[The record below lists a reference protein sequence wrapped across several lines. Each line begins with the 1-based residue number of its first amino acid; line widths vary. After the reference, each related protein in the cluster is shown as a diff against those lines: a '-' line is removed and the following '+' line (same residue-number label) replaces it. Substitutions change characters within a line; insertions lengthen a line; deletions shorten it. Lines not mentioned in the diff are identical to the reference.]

1 MYGMHGMYGHD
12 LGWEPG
18 HPDNDPASD
27 PDEVQGC
34 VNELRDAL
42 AAHGITLPSVGV
54 ELPAFAARPRL
65 PLVALGNCNVDTAR
79 RLAAVLRTAWR
90 GEAQP

>member
-1 MYGMHGMYGHD
+1 M
-12 LGWEPG
+12 
-18 HPDNDPASD
+18 SD
-27 PDEVQGC
+27 
-34 VNELRDAL
+34 LRDAL

-54 ELPAFAARPRL
+54 ELPAFAARPQL